1 MEWPK
6 VPNELMVPAENL
18 KPLSENKKTLSDLIE
33 NANQNYGTYYE
44 LKEKYSA
51 WQEWYNKQKQI
62 FESIK

>member
-1 MEWPK
+1 
-6 VPNELMVPAENL
+6 MVPAENL
-18 KPLSENKKTLSDLIE
+18 KPLPENKKTLSDLIE